1 MAANVGTSNPE
12 GPGISAIPGI
22 AMLSTDDINAYLR
35 GDKTPLPDANP
46 NAPQMAE
53 LMANE
58 EFRSLIQSNIEP
70 FRRLMTY
77 YHCAM
82 MEIETKFRVLDAEF
96 SLRHERRPIES
107 IHTRIK
113 STESLVRKLVRK
125 GFPITIESIEK
136 NIFDV
141 AGVRVVCSFPA
152 DIFALAESLLA
163 QDDIVLIERRDY
175 IANPKP
181 SGYRSLHLIVEVP
194 IFLQH
199 EKRPVKVE
207 VQLRTISMNFWA
219 TLEHQLRYKKHRTE
233 EQMALLSS
241 ELLKLSED
249 AANLDSRMQNLLDR
263 LGMSD

>member
-1 MAANVGTSNPE
+1 MEEHTSPNLPD
-12 GPGISAIPGI
+12 I
-22 AMLSTDDINAYLR
+22 LVDDINAYLHSDSHR
-35 GDKTPLPDANP
+35 EIDSQTGQN
-46 NAPQMAE
+46 NMAE
-53 LMANE
+53 LIANE
-58 EFRSLIQSNIEP
+58 EFTALIESNIAP

-77 YHCAM
+77 YSGAM

-96 SLRHERRPIES
+96 GLRHDRRPIES
-107 IHTRIK
+107 IQTRIK
-113 STESLVRKLVRK
+113 STESLVRKMARK
-125 GFPITIESIEK
+125 GFPITIDSIEK

-141 AGVRVVCSFPA
+141 AGVRVVCSFPS
-152 DIFALAESLLA
+152 DIFALADSLLA
-163 QDDIVLIERRDY
+163 QDDIVLVDRRDY

-219 TLEHQLRYKKHRTE
+219 ALEHQLRYKKSRDE
-233 EQMALLSS
+233 EEMAFLSG

-249 AANLDSRMQNLLDR
+249 AANLDSRMQRLLDR
-263 LGMSD
+263 IGPSV